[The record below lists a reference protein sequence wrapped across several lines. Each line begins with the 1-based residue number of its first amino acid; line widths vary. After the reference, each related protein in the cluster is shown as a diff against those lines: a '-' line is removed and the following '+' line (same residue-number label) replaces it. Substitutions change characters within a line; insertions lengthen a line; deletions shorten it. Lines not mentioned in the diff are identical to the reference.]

1 MSDATLSLEDLQ
13 NEAQF
18 YESVKLYVG
27 GHNHHSGMSQK
38 QPKHPEVAVYLRVS
52 SEDQKLEAQIKKLTP
67 FLLAEGYDID
77 ECVWYADEGVSARR
91 YPHFTDRP
99 EGERMIQAIED
110 GKIKRVY
117 GTYVNRFFR
126 KVAEGSAWIDLMRN
140 KYPQVIIKTADCFCG
155 HNTPEGRMIWHT
167 LLMIAEMENEQRAVR
182 TGSGMQAK
190 QERCEKTSSNI
201 FGWEEYDSG
210 QRNYTNGKDVGAL
223 IKVRPSWH
231 EQSVRDWIIE
241 SHKKMSYDQIANQ
254 LNKWKIPT
262 ANGGKWTKSNVMG
275 QIKRPAKMHDQLHQ
289 FQQPKAVCN
298 ASNGFRNFKP
308 AQRCSKNSQ
317 KKLVWRNGDGSQ

>member
-38 QPKHPEVAVYLRVS
+38 LKHPEVAVYLRVS
-52 SEDQKLEAQIKKLTP
+52 TDDQSIDAQKRKLATYLRI
-67 FLLAEGYDID
+67 EGYDID
-77 ECVWYADEGVSARR
+77 QCQLFVDEGVSARDNS
-91 YPHFTDRP
+91 FIDRP
-99 EGERMIQAIED
+99 EGELMVKAIER
-110 GKIKRVY
+110 GEITHVY

-126 KVAEGSAWIDLMRN
+126 DVAEGSTWIKHMAK
-140 KYPQVIIKTADCFCG
+140 KYPQTIIKTTDCFAG
-155 HNTPEGRMIWHT
+155 HLLPEARMIWHT
-167 LLMIAEMENEQRAVR
+167 LLMIAEMENEQRAIR
-182 TGSGMQAK
+182 TKSGMQLK

-210 QRNYTNGKDVGAL
+210 LRNVTNGKDVGAL

-289 FQQPKAVCN
+289 FTKPKAVCN

>member
-1 MSDATLSLEDLQ
+1 MSDATLNLDDLQ

-18 YESVKLYVG
+18 YDSVNVYLSG
-27 GHNHHSGMSQK
+27 SNHESGMSQK
-38 QPKHPEVAVYLRVS
+38 LKHPEVAVYLRVS
-52 SEDQKLEAQIKKLTP
+52 TDDQDVDAQKRKLRTY
-67 FLLAEGYDID
+67 LAVDGIDID
-77 ECVWYADEGVSARR
+77 QCQLFIDDGVSARDN
-91 YPHFTDRP
+91 PTFTDR
-99 EGERMIQAIED
+99 EAGKKMVEAIER
-110 GKIKRVY
+110 GEIQKVF

-126 KVAEGSAWIDLMRN
+126 DVAGGSTWIKMMA
-140 KYPQVIIKTADCFCG
+140 KKFPHVIIKTTDCFAG
-155 HNTPEGRMIWHT
+155 HILPEARMIWHT
-167 LLMIAEMENEQRAVR
+167 LLMIAEMENEQRSIG
-182 TGSGMQAK
+182 TKGGMQAK

-231 EQSVRDWIIE
+231 EQSVRQWMVE
-241 SHKKMSYDQIANQ
+241 ANKKLSYNAIAKK
-254 LNKWKIPT
+254 LNGWKIPT
-262 ANGGKWTKSNVMG
+262 ANGGKWTTSNVMG
-275 QIKRPAKMHDQLHQ
+275 QIKNPAKMHDQLHQ
-289 FQQPKAVCN
+289 FQKPKAVCN